1 MPKYFTNKIIKKLK
15 KICSQFIWTKNQ
27 NESIM
32 VTTRFFT
39 FFPEGEAQ
47 KAILDIYKCPK
58 SICDQQV

>member
-1 MPKYFTNKIIKKLK
+1 MEKL
-15 KICSQFIWTKNQ
+15 CSQIISSKNQ

-39 FFPEGEAQ
+39 FFPEGEAE

-58 SICDQQV
+58 SICDEQV